1 MAKIE
6 EESNGSTDADS
17 QDGTLT
23 GTVAGV
29 QYQQG
34 WFTFFFY
41 KEALYFNNYLLFT
54 FELLLL
60 LIRSRNLA
68 KNLICTD

>member
-1 MAKIE
+1 MCLFYIIFFFRKILNDLSSEPPASITVAKIE
-6 EESNGSTDADS
+6 EESNGSTDGDS

-34 WFTFFFY
+34 TTF
-41 KEALYFNNYLLFT
+41 YF
-54 FELLLL
+54 
-60 LIRSRNLA
+60 
-68 KNLICTD
+68 